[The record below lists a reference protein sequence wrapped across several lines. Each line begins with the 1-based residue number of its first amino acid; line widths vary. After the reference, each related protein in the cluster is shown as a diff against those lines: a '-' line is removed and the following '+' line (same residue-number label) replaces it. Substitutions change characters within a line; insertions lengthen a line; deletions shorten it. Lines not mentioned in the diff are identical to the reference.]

1 MSHNPQESSFRWVM
15 LGLVWLLYFS
25 FGITM
30 ASIAPLAVPI
40 IDDLDMTYSQM
51 GFVLGAWQL
60 IYIVTA
66 YPLGVVI
73 DKMGTRKSLL
83 IGVFLIWLSLI
94 LRGLVSD
101 FSGLFLSVAIFGF
114 GGPIISIGA
123 PKVISLWFI
132 GNERGFA
139 AGLYST
145 GPVVGAAQAV
155 ATAASLVV
163 PLTGSWRGISL
174 IYGIVVMA
182 TIIMWFLFAKE
193 AENDSKHETTST
205 IHILKNL
212 INIRNVQ
219 VMLVLAIATF
229 LLNHGLNNW
238 LPTLLQ
244 EKSMTIS
251 QAGFWTAIATMAGVL
266 GSVIIP
272 SIARQG
278 YRVIALGII
287 FLVASLTTF
296 GLTIFTDMPLFVVL
310 IVSGIVRAPMMPI
323 LTLILMET
331 KGVGSANIGAAVGL
345 FFAAAEIGGF
355 GGPFLL
361 GILRDFSGSMNT
373 GLIFLS
379 VCVGLLVVILPMIK
393 EDDQ

>member
-1 MSHNPQESSFRWVM
+1 MSNNPQESSFRWIM

-25 FGITM
+25 FGITQ

-40 IDDLDMTYSQM
+40 IDDLDMTYGQM

-66 YPLGVVI
+66 YPIGVLI
-73 DKMGTRKSLL
+73 DKIGMRKSLF
-83 IGVFLIWLSLI
+83 IGVLLIWLSLI

-139 AGLYST
+139 AGFYST
-145 GPVVGAAQAV
+145 GPVIGASLALG
-155 ATAASLVV
+155 TAASLVV
-163 PLTGSWRGISL
+163 PLTGSWRGISAV
-174 IYGIVVMA
+174 YGIVVMV
-182 TIIMWFLFAKE
+182 TMIMWLLFAKE
-193 AENDSKHETTST
+193 IEDDNKDESQST
-205 IHILKNL
+205 LTILKNL

-219 VMLVLAIATF
+219 VILILAIATF

-244 EKSMTIS
+244 EKSMTIA
-251 QAGFWTAIATMAGVL
+251 QAGFWTAIATIAGVS
-266 GSVIIP
+266 GSIIIP
-272 SIARQG
+272 SIAGRG
-278 YRVIALGII
+278 YRVIALAVI
-287 FLVASLTTF
+287 FLVASSTTF
-296 GLTIFTDMPLFVVL
+296 GLTVFTDMPLFVVL

-355 GGPFLL
+355 GGPFIL

-379 VCVGLLVVILPMIK
+379 VCVGLLVVTLPIIK
-393 EDDQ
+393 EEDQ